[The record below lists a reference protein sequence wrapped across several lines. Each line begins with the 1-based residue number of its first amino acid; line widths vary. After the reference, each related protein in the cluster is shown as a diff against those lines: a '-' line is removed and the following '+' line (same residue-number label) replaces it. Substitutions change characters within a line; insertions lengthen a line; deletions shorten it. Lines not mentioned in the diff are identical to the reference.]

1 MKNVFI
7 FLSIFLIAFSI
18 NLKAQTNSNKPKINT
33 RVNIK
38 KDKNGNIISY
48 DSTYVETWSSDS
60 SNIDISEFMNSFG
73 GDFDNFD
80 LNNPF
85 FNSNPNAFIN
95 NNDTLLLPKNGL
107 DLFPDLNQMQEQM
120 IKEMQEME
128 KLFEEHFNS
137 EPAKNNKNIT
147 TNSVEL

>member
-107 DLFPDLNQMQEQM
+107 DLFPDFNQMQEQM

-137 EPAKNNKNIT
+137 EPTKNNKNIT